1 MFPKNGVGWHHLYI
15 DRHICRY
22 IDRYKIYSIYQISCS
37 RPPICIQLIREMHRV
52 IPLNCIQYHA
62 TTICNLGKKNE
73 IQFKLNCLCCIL
85 LMLVLTFLKITCSF
99 LSWSNAT
106 TLLFCQNNLGVE
118 LYWFQRHSNIRTIW
132 KNWVLIPPNHR
143 QGHTKSNSKS

>member
-1 MFPKNGVGWHHLYI
+1 MLPKNGVGWHHLYI

-85 LMLVLTFLKITCSF
+85 LVLVLTFLKITCSF

-106 TLLFCQNNLGVE
+106 LN
-118 LYWFQRHSNIRTIW
+118 SNQMRPYFSAKTIW
-132 KNWVLIPPNHR
+132 EFSYTGFKGIQTLG
-143 QGHTKSNSKS
+143 QFEKTGS